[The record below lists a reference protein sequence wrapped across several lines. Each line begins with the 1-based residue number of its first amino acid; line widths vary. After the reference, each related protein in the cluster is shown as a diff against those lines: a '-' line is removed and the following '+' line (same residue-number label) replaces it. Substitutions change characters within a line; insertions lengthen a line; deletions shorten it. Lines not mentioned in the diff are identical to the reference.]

1 MTEEIDEADYYRRRE
16 HDQRQL
22 ADQASS
28 QSIRNLHLDMADR
41 YRAMAQ
47 EAQLEQAGQDRD
59 RPPSNDAAASS
70 GI

>member
-1 MTEEIDEADYYRRRE
+1 MNVEMDEADYYRHRE
-16 HDQRQL
+16 QDQRQL

-41 YRAMAQ
+41 YRELAQ
-47 EAQLEQAGQDRD
+47 EAQLKQAGQDRD
-59 RPPSNDAAASS
+59 RPPSADAAAWP